1 MAVPLLGMGWFAV
14 NDALDRRADATRAD
28 ELEVLVELSVRTGN
42 LLHETQKER
51 GATAVFLAS
60 GGTKFQVELPA
71 QHVLTDEAR
80 ASFATFV
87 EANSDTIPH
96 RSPAASPLLWRRS
109 SRPTSSLRA
118 SSPPSF
124 R

>member
-87 EANSDTIPH
+87 EANSDTIPPQIAGGLA
-96 RSPAASPLLWRRS
+96 PALAAVF
-109 SRPTSSLRA
+109 RPTSSLRA